1 MCFKIHR
8 HLNYIMAASLIEGE
22 IKEYQEKTTDQQQA
36 WTNYN
41 IELSQIHLSNSKLNG
56 DS

>member
-1 MCFKIHR
+1 
-8 HLNYIMAASLIEGE
+8 MAASLIEGE

-41 IELSQIHLSNSKLNG
+41 IELSQIHLSNPKLNG